1 MISYNEFT
9 DYLRDEKGMSDLEVA
24 LAMFCIE
31 AEYGGYLNALE
42 ANGYEEADR
51 ETYED
56 VMDATANEFE
66 VESTDAWNHYYEC
79 NGNEYLVYDDESEAY
94 DAAVESV
101 KDLIDD
107 IGFTSIRGWEDYVED
122 DWFKDAMME
131 MEESYANDIESE
143 GDNTYDNRLVQ
154 ECYDNGLID
163 DEDFELDEDGETDYT
178 QCTVDTYKLVDRL
191 ANYLYDDNMSYYNS
205 AAEWY
210 RRDFGD
216 EDFETV
222 VEQHDLIDR
231 DKISEYVVDEDGIG
245 HTLASYDG
253 EDNEYEFDGITYYIY
268 RTD

>member
-1 MISYNEFT
+1 M
-9 DYLRDEKGMSDLEVA
+9 
-24 LAMFCIE
+24 
-31 AEYGGYLNALE
+31 
-42 ANGYEEADR
+42 
-51 ETYED
+51 
-56 VMDATANEFE
+56 ATLME
-66 VESTDAWNHYYEC
+66 
-79 NGNEYLVYDDESEAY
+79 
-94 DAAVESV
+94 
-101 KDLIDD
+101 
-107 IGFTSIRGWEDYVED
+107 
-122 DWFKDAMME
+122 KDAMME